1 MLIPLQRRKA
11 LESSLAFFGAIPF
24 RPIPSHSR
32 NNRFRFACVSPY
44 FPCNTQLNPLP
55 PQKRYPFRGSYSK
68 EPAIHSAFPTHCSSD
83 GTENH
88 AIQTSCD
95 TYERYRSSLRV
106 VPNPAPKPVDLG
118 PIPGILFHS
127 HSCILCTLLHTFQ
140 WS

>member
-1 MLIPLQRRKA
+1 MPETQPALSLGLATQLSLRSALSLSLPVYKGPLKCYI
-11 LESSLAFFGAIPF
+11 S
-24 RPIPSHSR
+24 PIPR
-32 NNRFRFACVSPY
+32 V
-44 FPCNTQLNPLP
+44 TLNPLP

-95 TYERYRSSLRV
+95 TYERCRSSLRV

-118 PIPGILFHS
+118 PIPGIQFDS
-127 HSCILCTLLHTFQ
+127 HSCILCTLQHTFQ
-140 WS
+140 W